1 MTVVPEQVA
10 ASLREK
16 HGAAADEMIGEA
28 AGLIERAA
36 RRWPA
41 VHAFLDASGLR
52 NSPRLIEQ
60 LAARAARRRAAE
72 HTGA

>member
-16 HGAAADEMIGEA
+16 HGATADVMIGEA

-41 VHAFLDASGLR
+41 VDAFLDASGLR
-52 NSPRLIEQ
+52 DSPDLIEQ
-60 LAARAARRRAAE
+60 LATRAARRRAAI
-72 HTGA
+72 T